1 MGAAERDAIA
11 IANQL
16 ATVTVGVNIFDDGKK
31 SLLQQHQQQSST
43 VKLGSSPSMPRLAGM
58 NKSPSFIIKPGSA
71 VKQLT

>member
-31 SLLQQHQQQSST
+31 SLQQHQQQSST

>member
-1 MGAAERDAIA
+1 MGAAEKDALA

-16 ATVTVGVNIFDDGKK
+16 ASVTVGVNMFDDSKK
-31 SLLQQHQQQSST
+31 TLLQQHQQQSST
-43 VKLGSSPSMPRLAGM
+43 GNLKGSTSMPRLAGM